1 MDRKGDGTSLFAPQ
15 CGPELSCEDE
25 SNTLFS
31 LLSSQVT
38 SCFKATE
45 VDAKGNESLR
55 PWHLPALPTSTKVR
69 QTNPERSRESN
80 FAKLGPETT
89 CSLISLLFLLPSHR
103 APALCA
109 SGVFEER
116 GDGAWWS
123 QKERGYGERRAMSGL
138 VWPFPITRRRL
149 LLYLEAS

>member
-15 CGPELSCEDE
+15 RGPELSCEDE

-89 CSLISLLFLLPSHR
+89 CSLISLLWGGEVGEKLNVRYFGTSAWAHLRQNLMFPGKS
-103 APALCA
+103 LVKFCIISYTKQYS
-109 SGVFEER
+109 SG
-116 GDGAWWS
+116 
-123 QKERGYGERRAMSGL
+123 KK
-138 VWPFPITRRRL
+138 
-149 LLYLEAS
+149 